1 MTATAIAPP
10 LQQIRPDPF
19 LLSVERYHEFV
30 KSGALTTMDRVEL
43 IEGKLVEKMS
53 QNSPHSSTQ
62 DRLEVRV
69 RARLPAGW
77 WLRSQKPISLDR
89 SVPEPDAAVVRGG
102 EWSFDDRHP
111 EPADFG
117 IVIEVADSSLWYD
130 RTVKGRIYAEA
141 GIPEY
146 WIVNIGERLV
156 EVYTSPTPAAD
167 PPAYAARTDY
177 AVGQSV
183 PLALDGIAVAQLPV
197 ADYLPRTP

>member
-53 QNSPHSSTQ
+53 QNSPHRSTL
-62 DRLEVRV
+62 DRLDFDLK
-69 RARLPAGW
+69 RLAPSGW
-77 WLRSQKPISLDR
+77 WVSEQNPITLAK
-89 SVPEPDAAVVRGG
+89 SVSEPDIAIVRGDR
-102 EWSFDDRHP
+102 WAFDDRHP

-117 IVIEVADSSLWYD
+117 IVVEVSDSSLWYD
-130 RTVKGRIYAEA
+130 RTVKGRLYAEA

-146 WIVNIGERLV
+146 WIVNIEERMV
-156 EVYTSPTPAAD
+156 EVYTSPIPAAD
-167 PPAYAARTDY
+167 PAEYTTRTDY
-177 AVGQSV
+177 AAGQSV
-183 PLALDGIAVAQLPV
+183 PLVLDAVAVAQLPV